1 MSCQPSFRQ
10 GKVDE
15 NTFLFLNVRLIPS
28 LMISVKDLKI
38 HYGDFVAV
46 DRLTFAVE
54 KGSVYGLI
62 GPNGA
67 GKTTTIKALATLLEP
82 TYGEINLGD
91 VSVLHNPEEARK
103 ILGYMPDF
111 PPVYDDL
118 RVDEF
123 CDLFAHAYGL
133 DSNQRKNKVEE
144 CLGLTD
150 LQDKRKA
157 LCKSL
162 SRGMKQRAL
171 LAKTLIHD
179 PEVLLL
185 DEPAA
190 NLDPKARIDLRN
202 LLRKLASEGKTIL
215 VSSHVLSELQDLCDA
230 IGIMKD
236 GTMIHSGTIDE
247 IAEKTNP
254 ARTVQVYL
262 TEAFDGIEDCLKDFS
277 VISSVHS
284 VDESRKC
291 FEFIHEGTSQEEADV
306 LSSLVEKGAKIYRF
320 EPKQSK
326 VEDLFLQVESE
337 NGKGEIR

>member
-1 MSCQPSFRQ
+1 
-10 GKVDE
+10 
-15 NTFLFLNVRLIPS
+15 
-28 LMISVKDLKI
+28 MISVQDLKI
-38 HYGDFVAV
+38 HYGNFVAV
-46 DRLTFAVE
+46 DQLTFQVE

-91 VSVLHNPEEARK
+91 ISVLHEPEEARK

-133 DSNQRKNKVEE
+133 DSNQRKSKVEE

-150 LQDKRKA
+150 LLDKRKV

-171 LAKTLIHD
+171 LAKTLVHD

-202 LLRKLASEGKTIL
+202 LLRKLASEGKTVL
-215 VSSHVLSELQDLCDA
+215 VSSHVLSELQDLCDT
-230 IGIMKD
+230 IGIMKN

-254 ARTVQVYL
+254 ARTVQVHL
-262 TEAFDGIEDCLKDFS
+262 TEAFDGIEDCLKDFP
-277 VISSVHS
+277 VISSFYA
-284 VDESRKC
+284 VDESRKR
-291 FEFIHEGTSQEEADV
+291 FEFIHEGSNQVEAEV
-306 LSSLVEKGAKIYRF
+306 LSSLVGKGAKIYRF

-337 NGKGEIR
+337 NWKGEIR

>member
-15 NTFLFLNVRLIPS
+15 TMFLFLNVCLRPS

-38 HYGDFVAV
+38 HYGNFVAV
-46 DRLTFAVE
+46 DRLTFEVG
-54 KGSVYGLI
+54 KGLVYGLI

-67 GKTTTIKALATLLEP
+67 GKTTTIKATRHLVGT
-82 TYGEINLGD
+82 NLRRNQTRGR
-91 VSVLHNPEEARK
+91 SVLNEPEEARK

-150 LQDKRKA
+150 LLDKRKA

-171 LAKTLIHD
+171 LAKTLVHE

-190 NLDPKARIDLRN
+190 NLDPKARIDPRN
-202 LLRKLASEGKTIL
+202 LLRNCLRGKDHFGILPRCFPNFKDLWTPSAS
-215 VSSHVLSELQDLCDA
+215 
-230 IGIMKD
+230 
-236 GTMIHSGTIDE
+236 
-247 IAEKTNP
+247 
-254 ARTVQVYL
+254 
-262 TEAFDGIEDCLKDFS
+262 
-277 VISSVHS
+277 
-284 VDESRKC
+284 
-291 FEFIHEGTSQEEADV
+291 
-306 LSSLVEKGAKIYRF
+306 
-320 EPKQSK
+320 
-326 VEDLFLQVESE
+326 
-337 NGKGEIR
+337 